1 MTPDMI
7 IQELFETAKYW
18 FNRGQL
24 YKAGIEVVQY
34 QKMLANAIKDR
45 MRQIDFYFN
54 LEEVTPRG
62 EKEARIRTILQP
74 IYASGRMTH
83 IKGANINDYEIEL
96 VRFPNGKHDDM
107 IDACS
112 QAVSILESVSIN
124 QNARKIFIPNYD

>member
-1 MTPDMI
+1 MTPDII

-45 MRQIDFYFN
+45 MRQEDFYFN

-62 EKEARIRTILQP
+62 EKEARIRTVLQP

-83 IKGANINDYEIEL
+83 IKGQNINDYEIEL
-96 VRFPNGKHDDM
+96 VRFPN
-107 IDACS
+107 
-112 QAVSILESVSIN
+112 
-124 QNARKIFIPNYD
+124 